1 MYGYST
7 GVFSSRKLDV
17 QVLEAAEMKLLKV
30 GTVCLDGPKNSY
42 CEKTEFDEQMSKRE
56 AKAERLTHFAS
67 KRWRR
72 SLASSN
78 R

>member
-1 MYGYST
+1 M
-7 GVFSSRKLDV
+7 
-17 QVLEAAEMKLLKV
+17 AAAKAKIAAGGAER
-30 GTVCLDGPKNSY
+30 Y
-42 CEKTEFDEQMSKRE
+42 AREKTEFDEQMCKRE